1 MKRAYGSNTYWI
13 ERYAKRQATDDE
25 TSEWLIAAAQ
35 LGPLLSEMLPRDA
48 AVLDVGC
55 GNSPL
60 VFDLLRD
67 SIHGENSRALAVDI
81 APVAIQDM
89 TDEQR
94 ARIRRG
100 EASARRVAL
109 LCADLTQPPAG
120 WLEENRSAY
129 DASID
134 KSTTD
139 GMLCDTRRGAQRVR
153 ALYGVVGAV
162 LRPAAK
168 AVIVSWRAPEDGLA
182 WLLDVV
188 LGGLRSAE
196 TPHSEVFSWSLD
208 IHSLC
213 VDDEEASAD
222 AHANAPP
229 PPHVYLLSRRPRRV
243 SRRIAAA
250 RNVRV
255 ATAAAAAAADNTPD
269 EQPTLT
275 VRQHWHTV

>member
-162 LRPAAK
+162 SSCRGGRQRTGSPGCSTWSSVDCARQRRRTVRCSAGAWTFILFAWMTRRPALM
-168 AVIVSWRAPEDGLA
+168 RTQM
-182 WLLDVV
+182 
-188 LGGLRSAE
+188 R
-196 TPHSEVFSWSLD
+196 H
-208 IHSLC
+208 
-213 VDDEEASAD
+213 
-222 AHANAPP
+222 
-229 PPHVYLLSRRPRRV
+229 RRRT
-243 SRRIAAA
+243 S
-250 RNVRV
+250 
-255 ATAAAAAAADNTPD
+255 TF
-269 EQPTLT
+269 
-275 VRQHWHTV
+275 